1 MLTPSPVR
9 IAHRDRIAAACRRLS
24 LSQQAVTH
32 CETAKPGH
40 EAFLLTVW
48 EDEVAHRETQRRTRR
63 LSRAGFP
70 VLKTLADYDRHRV
83 TLPSTLTG
91 RDLET
96 GAFIDAHR
104 NLVLYGAVGTGK
116 SPRATALGVQ
126 ACEPGRAVCCFTVTD
141 LVRRL
146 SAARRAGTV
155 DRLFQEVQRAAW
167 LILDEWGYVPVDR
180 EGAQLLFRIIADR

>member
-24 LSQQAVTH
+24 RSPPAVTPG
-32 CETAKPGH
+32 ETAQPGH

-48 EDEVAHRETQRRTRR
+48 EDEVAHRETQRRTRL

-70 VLKTLADYDRHRV
+70 VRKTLADDDRHRG
-83 TLPSTLTG
+83 TRPSTLTG
-91 RDLET
+91 GDLET

-116 SPRATALGVQ
+116 SPRATALGVP
-126 ACEPGRAVCCFTVTD
+126 ACEPGRAVCFFTVTD
-141 LVRRL
+141 LVMRL

-155 DRLFQEVQRAAW
+155 DRVSQEVPRADR